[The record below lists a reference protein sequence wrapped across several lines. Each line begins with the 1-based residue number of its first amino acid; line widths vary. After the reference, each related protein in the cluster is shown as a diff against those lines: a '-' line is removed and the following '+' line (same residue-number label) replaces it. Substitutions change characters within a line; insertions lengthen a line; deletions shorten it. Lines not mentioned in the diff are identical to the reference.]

1 MPNLSDR
8 LDDILKDDA
17 HLSEDRAVAELRVGR
32 PLVLEARSG
41 CYLGAAVD
49 GMSSALF
56 EIFHDTKG
64 AALILTAQ
72 RAETMGVVTEHG
84 ISIPLAGLDY
94 LTALQLASSPDIGVR
109 QDWSQ
114 IDPVLT
120 GGFALCKKALL
131 LPALLVAPLDATS
144 ALPHGLLRYDLTQS
158 DDEPSLLDLDIV
170 SEANVP
176 LPGNLS
182 GRFLVFRG
190 GPASRDQV
198 AIIIGSPDLS
208 KPVQVRV
215 HSACLTGDLFGSLRC
230 DCGDQLKAA
239 VRQLASGGGG
249 VLIYLDQEGRGIG
262 IANKMRAYA
271 LQDYGFDTIDADAV
285 LGFNGD
291 ERDYEYAAAML
302 VRLGYR
308 KIFLLTNNPEKI
320 SALTKAGIDVVGR
333 RPVFGRITA
342 QNEAYLNTKAS
353 KANHF
358 LVDFLDS
365 DA

>member
-1 MPNLSDR
+1 M
-8 LDDILKDDA
+8 
-17 HLSEDRAVAELRVGR
+17 AELRAGR
-32 PLVLEARSG
+32 PLVLEGQSG
-41 CYLGAAVD
+41 RYLGAAVD
-49 GMSSALF
+49 GMTSTLF
-56 EIFHDTKG
+56 EIFQDTRG

-84 ISIPLAGLDY
+84 ISIPVAGLDY
-94 LTALQLASSPDIGVR
+94 LTAVQLASSPDIGVR
-109 QDWSQ
+109 PDWSQ
-114 IDPVLT
+114 IEMLLT

-158 DDEPSLLDLDIV
+158 DGETSLLDLDIV

-176 LPGNLS
+176 LPGNIN
-182 GRFLVFRG
+182 GRFLVFR

-285 LGFNGD
+285 LGFSGD
-291 ERDYEYAAAML
+291 EREYEYAAAIL

-308 KIFLLTNNPEKI
+308 KVILLTNNPEKI
-320 SALTKAGIDVVGR
+320 SALTKAGVDVVGR

-358 LVDFLDS
+358 LIDLLDS
-365 DA
+365 DVL